1 MKIIYLEEFGRAL
14 LPAKFRPNI
23 REYLLKA
30 GIESVPY
37 KFFGF
42 LFYMSVVIT
51 GLIYVFY
58 IYPGLSASESV
69 NLATAWGLFLFAL
82 ISFAIWAAIQGGIL
96 TIMIFITYSYLDY
109 VIYTRT
115 KAIEEVLQEFLRYVS
130 ENLKGGMS
138 IESALWESIRPKF
151 GVLAEEIR
159 LTAKRVMTGQDV
171 DEALHDF
178 SNKYDSPT
186 VKRTFDLIIEGMR
199 GGIDIAE
206 LIDKLEVNL
215 RETKELKDEIV
226 AINSTYV
233 IFLTAISFMIAPALF
248 GLSFNLL
255 IILKQIS
262 CKLGQSASGVASGQ
276 LPIDLSK
283 INVEPDNFATF
294 SLYVLGVTSMFI
306 AMMVSLIRNGNIKQG
321 IKYVPVFGLGSVVMY
336 LFFKAIL
343 RLIFSGLIS
352 IEACELTE

>member
-1 MKIIYLEEFGRAL
+1 MKIIYLEEFGRSL
-14 LPAKFRPNI
+14 MPARFRPNI

-37 KFFGF
+37 RFFGF
-42 LFYMSVVIT
+42 LFYLSVVIT
-51 GLIYVFY
+51 GLLYVFS

-69 NLATAWGLFLFAL
+69 NLATIGGMLLFAL
-82 ISFAIWAAIQGGIL
+82 ISFAIWAGIQGAIL
-96 TIMIFITYSYLDY
+96 TLMIFITYSYLDY
-109 VIYTRT
+109 VVYTRT
-115 KAIEEVLQEFLRYVS
+115 KAIEGVLQEFLRYVS

-171 DEALHDF
+171 DEALHEF
-178 SNKYDSPT
+178 ANKYDSPT

-262 CKLGQSASGVASGQ
+262 CKMGQSATGLGSTQ
-276 LPIDLSK
+276 LPLDISSFN
-283 INVEPDNFATF
+283 IEPESFATF
-294 SLYVLGVTSMFI
+294 SYYVLGVTSMFI

-321 IKYVPVFGLGSVVMY
+321 IKYVPVYGVGSVIMY
-336 LFFKAIL
+336 LFFKSIL
-343 RLIFSGLIS
+343 RLIFAGLIQ
-352 IEACELTE
+352 IDACIDTE